1 MRNYVKL
8 FSVIMRRIK
17 MSIAVSINDLKRLG
31 ANSID
36 KQLKLEH
43 EIIVTS
49 HGKNKYAI
57 IEYDELIKI
66 HNDRIELAYLK
77 VNEHIKNGESW
88 TETAEEHI
96 KRLKHELIDE

>member
-1 MRNYVKL
+1 
-8 FSVIMRRIK
+8 

-31 ANSID
+31 ASNID
-36 KQLKLEH
+36 RQLKLEH

-66 HNDRIELAYLK
+66 HNDRLELAYLK
-77 VNEHIKNGESW
+77 VNEQIKNGESW
-88 TETAEEHI
+88 IETAEEHI
-96 KRLKHELIDE
+96 ERLKRELADE